1 MLSQNEGTSIEP
13 SGERTACTTV
23 RGEGKVGNKVR
34 RRETRLWCKRR
45 REERE
50 EARNETLRERER
62 EGGEGERERQKERK
76 SEKERRVRRGGG
88 GETRLPR
95 MLRDCIATWECNDC
109 TGARLAP
116 TCTHVHTRRSWECA
130 DPYQHGKRSLTSL
143 RRPLPLPRTHTRSR
157 DAFRRGTCDMQ
168 PKRVA
173 RVSKGAKIH
182 NSSFHIHNHRT
193 CLLFRIGFH

>member
-1 MLSQNEGTSIEP
+1 MRHW
-13 SGERTACTTV
+13 ER
-23 RGEGKVGNKVR
+23 K
-34 RRETRLWCKRR
+34 RETKI
-45 REERE
+45 
-50 EARNETLRERER
+50 
-62 EGGEGERERQKERK
+62 ERK

-130 DPYQHGKRSLTSL
+130 DPYQHGKRSLTSH

-157 DAFRRGTCDMQ
+157 DAFSRGTCDTQ

-182 NSSFHIHNHRT
+182 NSSSHIHIIIGCVCSGLALIRLQMITVRCSVSGVVQVRHLRR
-193 CLLFRIGFH
+193 CRLLKDTDGYW

>member
-1 MLSQNEGTSIEP
+1 MQKKERRTRRSTEWDIE
-13 SGERTACTTV
+13 
-23 RGEGKVGNKVR
+23 
-34 RRETRLWCKRR
+34 
-45 REERE
+45 
-50 EARNETLRERER
+50 RERER
-62 EGGEGERERQKERK
+62 GGGRERKTERK

-157 DAFRRGTCDMQ
+157 DAFRRGTCDTQ